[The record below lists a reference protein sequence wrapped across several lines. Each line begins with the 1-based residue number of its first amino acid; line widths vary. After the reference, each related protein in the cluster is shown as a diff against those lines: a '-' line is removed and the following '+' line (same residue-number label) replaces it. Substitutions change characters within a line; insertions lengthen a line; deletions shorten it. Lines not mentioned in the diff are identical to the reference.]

1 MLHFFLDEWLEQFHR
16 EEQNYRSITV
26 QAEVGFSEI
35 EKLTCHVI
43 SKKLLWFSF
52 WYSGSPQTTLRS
64 TFAEWK
70 RWHGFHMNQR
80 MMQSLLEDCQKVAS
94 AQKNVAMLT
103 ETNDTLQEEFA
114 SLLDDNTSLYDNV
127 QLLSYQIENAKR
139 FVQSTLEREELVCF
153 DGQLRMEVVSEVG
166 YFILESLLR
175 SQYNLGFHQ
184 RIIGPFSEDSSCLEQ
199 FFSYVLKIPATNPL
213 SVPELTWESFITFLI
228 ELENFLRQNN
238 IKFNIDD
245 TLATKSSSQYD
256 ILLFHEWSTTCVF
269 QQEHYIASPT
279 LFFARHFEDHE
290 ISVYPTR
297 DSASSPRTLGLQQNT
312 TRHPSLSSVQS
323 LLNLEKLQSSDLDL
337 FSTHWQVLLVGRCF
351 QEYGSLIF
359 HQSDMSPYFH
369 NWCISELLQKQ
380 KKIAKVTKPKASK
393 KRITESGKE
402 DRVKE
407 QLIDHLP
414 MRASRCIV
422 NAYNLWTSICS
433 DLCVATVVEVN
444 STSPAVHMTR
454 SPSKQTLTSNRSAS
468 AVGRQDQPNLR
479 MEKAPHFELSSTSI
493 YLSGGPQASKKYG
506 TFETSKL
513 RSCDVYRVVELKRN
527 IDELHDIVLRNW
539 EKNKEVDATKAA
551 MTHARLAMWNTAC
564 VLAQEKERMNT
575 PLSSH
580 TVSKDVRP
588 SLFQVITWESKG
600 ICDIIQKEVDPESE
614 MENVRRSFQVNDLY
628 FRMLYA
634 KAETGLDISHAL
646 TVEELWHTMKKL
658 RVCTKV
664 IPASLHD
671 ESVDHQ
677 VISVEEFAEIVL
689 KICNEQFGE
698 MTRLGQRVDR
708 FVVEYLSSLQKPK
721 SALHEEAQTTAM
733 KSVLSE
739 FKNTLHTIFKRF
751 ASKPRSKEKS
761 VMHMKLRDWLGF
773 IKEYKLVTTQFT
785 SGLAQELFRSVQYED
800 SQEDELEMVFAEFC
814 DAIIALAGFICH
826 HLLITHTPAPVYR
839 PLILN
844 SANYLLGF
852 ALRCQAVCRPLCCVG
867 LCCLELLFAMCASH
881 L

>member
-1 MLHFFLDEWLEQFHR
+1 M
-16 EEQNYRSITV
+16 SI
-26 QAEVGFSEI
+26 
-35 EKLTCHVI
+35 
-43 SKKLLWFSF
+43 LL
-52 WYSGSPQTTLRS
+52 
-64 TFAEWK
+64 A
-70 RWHGFHMNQR
+70 
-80 MMQSLLEDCQKVAS
+80 LLEANDAKFARRLKVAS

-166 YFILESLLR
+166 YFILEP
-175 SQYNLGFHQ
+175 N
-184 RIIGPFSEDSSCLEQ
+184 SSCLEQ

-689 KICNEQFGE
+689 KIY
-698 MTRLGQRVDR
+698 R

-814 DAIIALAGFICH
+814 DAIIALAGPQPSYGTF
-826 HLLITHTPAPVYR
+826 
-839 PLILN
+839 
-844 SANYLLGF
+844 
-852 ALRCQAVCRPLCCVG
+852 
-867 LCCLELLFAMCASH
+867 
-881 L
+881 